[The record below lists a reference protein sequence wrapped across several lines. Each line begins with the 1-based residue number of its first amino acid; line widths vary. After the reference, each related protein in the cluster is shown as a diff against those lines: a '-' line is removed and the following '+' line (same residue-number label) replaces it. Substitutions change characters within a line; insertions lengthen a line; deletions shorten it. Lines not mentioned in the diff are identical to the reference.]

1 MFLASP
7 ITFPNLGISIDPDP
21 VAFTV
26 FGKDIYWYGIII
38 ATGFLLAVLY
48 MLHRAKDFGVT
59 QDDVLDMILWAVP
72 IGVICARLYYCIF
85 YWELYADDPI
95 SILYIWEGG
104 LAIFGGIIGG
114 AITLLVVAKV
124 KKIPATVLLDLA
136 GMGVII
142 GQLVGRWGNFMNREA
157 HGAVT
162 DAFLKM
168 GLQDAAG
175 VVTYYHPTF
184 LYESVWN
191 LIGFIGLHFF
201 SKKRKFDGEVFLLYV
216 AWYGLGRVWIEGLR
230 TDSLYLFNWTFL
242 GQPIRVSQALS
253 LLLAVTAA
261 VMLFYNIKIKKHSRD
276 ELLVNQVAAEA
287 AEGTAEADISTAEAG
302 ESVPAGQEEPELPQP
317 PETQNGEGGRD

>member
-7 ITFPNLGISIDPDP
+7 ITFPNLGITVDPSP

-38 ATGFLLAVLY
+38 ASGFLLAVLY

-72 IGVICARLYYCIF
+72 IGVVCARLYYCIF
-85 YWELYADDPI
+85 YWELYEDDPI
-95 SILYIWEGG
+95 SMLYIWEGG
-104 LAIFGGIIGG
+104 LAIY
-114 AITLLVVAKV
+114 
-124 KKIPATVLLDLA
+124 
-136 GMGVII
+136 GVII
-142 GQLVGRWGNFMNREA
+142 GQCIGRWGNFMNREA

-162 DAFLKM
+162 EAFLKM

-191 LIGFIGLHFF
+191 LIGFIGLHLF

-216 AWYGLGRVWIEGLR
+216 AWYGLGRAWIEGLR
-230 TDSLYLFNWTFL
+230 TDSLYLFST
-242 GQPIRVSQALS
+242 GIRVSQLVAIVSFLAAAGILAWVLLKKKPAPDAL
-253 LLLAVTAA
+253 
-261 VMLFYNIKIKKHSRD
+261 Y
-276 ELLVNQVAAEA
+276 VNRKPAGPEA
-287 AEGTAEADISTAEAG
+287 ADGKDTD
-302 ESVPAGQEEPELPQP
+302 
-317 PETQNGEGGRD
+317 D

>member
-7 ITFPNLGISIDPDP
+7 ITFPNLGITVDPSP

-38 ATGFLLAVLY
+38 ASGFLLAVLY

-72 IGVICARLYYCIF
+72 IGVVCARLYYCIF

-95 SILYIWEGG
+95 SMLYIWEGG
-104 LAIFGGIIGG
+104 LAIYGGII
-114 AITLLVVAKV
+114 
-124 KKIPATVLLDLA
+124 
-136 GMGVII
+136 
-142 GQLVGRWGNFMNREA
+142 GRWGNFMNREA

-162 DAFLKM
+162 EAFLKM

-191 LIGFIGLHFF
+191 LIGFIGLHLF

-216 AWYGLGRVWIEGLR
+216 AWYGLGRAWIEGLR
-230 TDSLYLFNWTFL
+230 TDSLYLFST
-242 GQPIRVSQALS
+242 GIRVSQLVAIVSFLAAAGILAWVLLKKKPAPDAL
-253 LLLAVTAA
+253 
-261 VMLFYNIKIKKHSRD
+261 Y
-276 ELLVNQVAAEA
+276 VNRKPAEPEA
-287 AEGTAEADISTAEAG
+287 ADGKDTD
-302 ESVPAGQEEPELPQP
+302 
-317 PETQNGEGGRD
+317 D

>member
-7 ITFPNLGISIDPDP
+7 ITFPNLGIEINPSP

-38 ATGFLLAVLY
+38 AAGFLLAVFY
-48 MLHRAKDFGVT
+48 MLARAKDFGVT

-72 IGVICARLYYCIF
+72 IGVVCARLYYCIF

-104 LAIFGGIIGG
+104 LAIYGGIIGG
-114 AITLLVVAKV
+114 AITLLVVAKH
-124 KKIPATVLLDLA
+124 KKIPAPVLLDVA

-168 GLQDAAG
+168 GLQDASG

-216 AWYGLGRVWIEGLR
+216 AWCGLGRVWIEGLR
-230 TDSLYLFNWTFL
+230 TESLYLFST
-242 GQPIRVSQALS
+242 GIRVSQL
-253 LLLAVTAA
+253 VAA
-261 VMLFYNIKIKKHSRD
+261 VSFLAAAGILTWVLVKKKPAREALYVNRRRAEPQED
-276 ELLVNQVAAEA
+276 EKQ
-287 AEGTAEADISTAEAG
+287 AD
-302 ESVPAGQEEPELPQP
+302 
-317 PETQNGEGGRD
+317 